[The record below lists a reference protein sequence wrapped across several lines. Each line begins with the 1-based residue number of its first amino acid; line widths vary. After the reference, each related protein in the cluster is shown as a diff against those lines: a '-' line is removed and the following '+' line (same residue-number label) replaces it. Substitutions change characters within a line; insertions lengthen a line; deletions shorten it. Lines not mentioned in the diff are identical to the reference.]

1 MSADRP
7 DIDAGD
13 VSDVLVAYP
22 RLELSGLT
30 AAPLAVTPLAA
41 EGPPVVAAAA
51 AAAKAAATWAC
62 CCCWTKRGF
71 PFGWLWPRAAGP
83 MRRRAAAGLSWAAA
97 AAAAFSRRRELGS
110 AMKAAEGL
118 NTWPP
123 AAPGPEKVEKENVEN
138 IPKQKT
144 DRQGLIFICLISVLL
159 FSIIALMEIY

>member
-1 MSADRP
+1 M
-7 DIDAGD
+7 
-13 VSDVLVAYP
+13 LVAYP

-41 EGPPVVAAAA
+41 EGPPVVAAA

-123 AAPGPEKVEKENVEN
+123 AAPGPDRLEKKMLKIYPN
-138 IPKQKT
+138 K
-144 DRQGLIFICLISVLL
+144 RQIG
-159 FSIIALMEIY
+159 

>member
-1 MSADRP
+1 
-7 DIDAGD
+7 
-13 VSDVLVAYP
+13 
-22 RLELSGLT
+22 
-30 AAPLAVTPLAA
+30 
-41 EGPPVVAAAA
+41 
-51 AAAKAAATWAC
+51 
-62 CCCWTKRGF
+62 
-71 PFGWLWPRAAGP
+71 

-123 AAPGPEKVEKENVEN
+123 AAPGPEKVGKESVEN

-144 DRQGLIFICLISVLL
+144 DRQGLVFIYVISVLH